1 MNYRTWQFR
10 AIIGFLT
17 ALCAHTIAQAQA
29 AQTDQIANQT
39 INTKTPAPVRTK
51 NGAALP
57 TSNSAEKKAVAQP
70 MPSDA
75 ALNAILREQAARS
88 AEAVAK
94 TQGIPS
100 VQSMP
105 RLSDQGAPKID
116 LEGLMNQFGQ
126 VKQAIQNETKE
137 EGLVL
142 FVSLTMPEAT
152 LHRMIDQSVRY
163 KVPLVIQGLTDGSMK
178 KTVSK
183 ITQLLAKREGD
194 FQVDPRLFDRFNINR
209 VPALVLINP
218 EGKWATAYGD
228 VSIEFALQAIE
239 RQQPALAPFARS
251 WLAKGANP

>member
-1 MNYRTWQFR
+1 MTHRTWQR
-10 AIIGFLT
+10 
-17 ALCAHTIAQAQA
+17 TIASVVLAYCAQSSVNAQSQAGV
-29 AQTDQIANQT
+29 ANRVT
-39 INTKTPAPVRTK
+39 TPAVTK
-51 NGAALP
+51 
-57 TSNSAEKKAVAQP
+57 VAPEP
-70 MPSDA
+70 MPNDK

-94 TQGIPS
+94 TQGMPS

-105 RLSDQGAPKID
+105 RLPDQGAPGIN
-116 LEGLMNQFGQ
+116 LEGLMDQFGQ
-126 VKQAIQNETKE
+126 VKGAIQNETKE

-178 KTVSK
+178 KTVAK

-194 FQVDPRLFDRFNINR
+194 LQVDPRLFDRFNINR

-218 EGKWATAYGD
+218 EGQWVTAYGD
-228 VSIEFALQAIE
+228 VSIEFALQTIE
-239 RQQPALAPFARS
+239 RQHPALAPFART
-251 WLAKGANP
+251 WLAKGGGQ